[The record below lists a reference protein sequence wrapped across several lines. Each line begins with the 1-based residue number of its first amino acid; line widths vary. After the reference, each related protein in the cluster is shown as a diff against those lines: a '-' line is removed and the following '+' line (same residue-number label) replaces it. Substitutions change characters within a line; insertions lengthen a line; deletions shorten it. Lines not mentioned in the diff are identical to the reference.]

1 MVNTSNFTFYIYLN
15 IRLCITKPT
24 FIDLNPD
31 KYNQGLCNYPFMVN
45 LDRCNT
51 SCNNLDDTS
60 VKIFVPNKRK
70 DVNLSVFL

>member
-1 MVNTSNFTFYIYLN
+1 M
-15 IRLCITKPT
+15 TKPT
-24 FIDLNPD
+24 FTDLNPD
-31 KYNQGLCNYPFMVN
+31 KYSQGLCNYPFMVN
-45 LDRCNT
+45 LDRYNT